1 MSAFEENTSISP
13 STNNGKAS
21 VSSSEVSK
29 EEANVILAS
38 ILKCTKDQKWLD
50 NEHHF
55 IVNTKI
61 DSEYNVNI
69 HNHSKV
75 LVNDYILS
83 YLHDKSCSDICM
95 KSNYVNDNVNTR
107 NHSKVSV
114 NDYLLSYLHNKI
126 CSDICIKSNS
136 LNDMY

>member
-1 MSAFEENTSISP
+1 
-13 STNNGKAS
+13 
-21 VSSSEVSK
+21 
-29 EEANVILAS
+29 
-38 ILKCTKDQKWLD
+38 
-50 NEHHF
+50 
-55 IVNTKI
+55 
-61 DSEYNVNI
+61 
-69 HNHSKV
+69 
-75 LVNDYILS
+75 
-83 YLHDKSCSDICM
+83 M